1 MYKGDDGKVVHD
13 VLDKDG
19 NSAYKTNDAKD
30 AMNYLSKNFSKLR
43 GPAPKVGDFV
53 KKESINEARTKIVT
67 AIKAKADGDNAQNI
81 AGVEEE
87 ISRITQLANYQ

>member
-1 MYKGDDGKVVHD
+1 VHD

-53 KKESINEARTKIVT
+53 KKESLKESRSRIVS
-67 AIKAKADGDNAQNI
+67 AIKAKVDGENAQNI
-81 AGVEEE
+81 AGIEEE
-87 ISRITQLANYQ
+87 IARITQLANYQ